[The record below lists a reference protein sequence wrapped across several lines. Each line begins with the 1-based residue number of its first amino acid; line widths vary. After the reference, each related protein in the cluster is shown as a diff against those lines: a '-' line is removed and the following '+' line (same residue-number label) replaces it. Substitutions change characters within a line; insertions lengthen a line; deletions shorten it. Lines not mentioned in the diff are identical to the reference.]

1 MRNDE
6 GKIHRVEELRRF
18 PHSSFSIPHYN
29 DCGICRILSGQAPQ
43 PVKPYP
49 AHLVQRLKLRDG
61 SPVTIRPIRPDDAA
75 IEQAFVR
82 NLSNESRYYRFMDT
96 VRELNPRMLSHFT
109 QVDYDRHMALI
120 AVIDHAGAE
129 AQVGVARYVADDD
142 RNSGEFAIVIADAW
156 QHRGLGTSL
165 MQALIASARDGSIRL
180 LHGDVLASNHKM
192 LAMMVKLGFRKH
204 FNEQDPRVVRV
215 EKEL

>member
-1 MRNDE
+1 
-6 GKIHRVEELRRF
+6 
-18 PHSSFSIPHYN
+18 
-29 DCGICRILSGQAPQ
+29 
-43 PVKPYP
+43 VKPYP

-120 AVIDHAGAE
+120 AVIDHTGPE
-129 AQVGVARYVADDD
+129 TQVGVARYVADDD
-142 RNSGEFAIVIADAW
+142 LGDGEFAIAIADAW

-165 MQALIASARDGSIRL
+165 MQALIVSARDGGIRL

-192 LAMMVKLGFRKH
+192 LAMMAKLGFREH
-204 FNEQDPRVVRV
+204 FDKQDPRMVRV